1 MPDIFLDLRRVDYRS
16 EQNIAMSAWRPC
28 AEALFFLADN
38 DLRLVLDG
46 SGGGVVG
53 YLSVP

>member
-1 MPDIFLDLRRVDYRS
+1 M
-16 EQNIAMSAWRPC
+16 IAVLGMN
-28 AEALFFLADN
+28 FLADN

-46 SGGGVVG
+46 SGGGVLG

>member
-1 MPDIFLDLRRVDYRS
+1 
-16 EQNIAMSAWRPC
+16 MSC
-28 AEALFFLADN
+28 FGSGSQMIVVLGMNLLADN

-53 YLSVP
+53 YLSIP